1 MSIFLFTK
9 PGSAISIKRVIIIHQ
24 EDFNMDILQALILGV
39 VQGLTE
45 FLPISSSGH
54 LLIFQKLM
62 EVDMEN
68 IVTFDLAL
76 HFATLIAVVAVLW
89 RDVWEM
95 IRHPFSKLTLL
106 VVVGTIPTVV
116 IGFLFMD
123 TFESLLQSG
132 ISVGIEFLFTGV
144 ILLYA
149 ESVNHRQKR
158 LEEMKFSDAVVV
170 GISQGVAILP
180 AVSRS
185 GLTLA
190 GSLFRGLNREFALR
204 FSFLMS
210 IPAILGPVLLDIV
223 DFIQGDKVATLGMDP
238 TAFILGMLAAAVS
251 GYLAVRFMLRIFTKW
266 SLKVF
271 SYYVFAIG
279 LLVLIDQLFF
289 QRYFPALF

>member
-1 MSIFLFTK
+1 MT
-9 PGSAISIKRVIIIHQ
+9 
-24 EDFNMDILQALILGV
+24 ILQALILGI

-45 FLPISSSGH
+45 FLPVSSSGH
-54 LLIFQKLM
+54 LLMFQKLM

-76 HFATLIAVVAVLW
+76 HFATLVAVVAVLW
-89 RDVWEM
+89 RDVLEM
-95 IRHPFSKLTLL
+95 IKHPFSKLTLL
-106 VVVGTIPTVV
+106 VVAGTIPTV
-116 IGFLFMD
+116 IIAFLFQD
-123 TFESLLQSG
+123 LFEHLLKSG
-132 ISVGIEFLFTGV
+132 VSVGIEFLFTGA

-149 ESVNHRQKR
+149 ECAKNRQKG
-158 LEEMKFSDAVVV
+158 LAQMKYADAVVI
-170 GISQGVAILP
+170 GIAQGIAILP

-190 GSLFRGLNREFALR
+190 GALFRGLNREFALR

-210 IPAILGPVLLDIV
+210 IPVILGPALLDVV
-223 DFIQGDKVATLGMDP
+223 DFVQGDKTASLGMTP
-238 TAFILGMLAAAVS
+238 VAFALGMLAAAVS